1 MWQHVFLVVWQFG
14 HIFTYGFNYLREIKM
29 RFCKYIFMLFLMFA
43 FLNLSASEKFD
54 YNLFDNLLNKYVSG
68 NSVNYN
74 DLIKEKEKLFKFTE
88 QLAMISPDSHE
99 ELFPT
104 KNDKLAYW
112 INAYNAFILET
123 IIKDY
128 PVESI
133 KDINFI
139 GFTVWLNKNLLGGE
153 KISFK
158 SLEDDIIRERFK
170 DPRIHFAINC
180 ASASCPP
187 LINEVYLPET
197 LESQFNKSTT
207 NFINNKNNFMIDVNE
222 KVVYI
227 SAIFDWYEDDF
238 IEWLKN
244 KHPEINSPVI
254 LDYIKIYYNETI
266 KNDWYEFDIEV
277 NDYDWSL
284 NEL

>member
-1 MWQHVFLVVWQFG
+1 
-14 HIFTYGFNYLREIKM
+14 
-29 RFCKYIFMLFLMFA
+29 MLFLMFA

-74 DLIKEKEKLFKFTE
+74 DLIKEKEKLFKFTV